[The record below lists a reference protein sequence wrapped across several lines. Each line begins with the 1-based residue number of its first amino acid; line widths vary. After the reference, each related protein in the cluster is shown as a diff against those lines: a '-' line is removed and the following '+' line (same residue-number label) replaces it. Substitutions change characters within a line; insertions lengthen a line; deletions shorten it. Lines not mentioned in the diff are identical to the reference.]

1 MKYSEEIALRLKG
14 VKSEEIAALKEAEAA
29 EAAEALQAKQE
40 EEASKIDE
48 LTTTLTDAQKMIEA
62 LEEKLSLKEQEV
74 LSLNEQVA
82 SFNNKVTQAPE
93 PQEAKASDVMA
104 QLFKPNKEV

>member
-14 VKSEEIAALKEAEAA
+14 VKSDEIAALKEAEAA
-29 EAAEALQAKQE
+29 ELAEAQKVQQE
-40 EEASKIDE
+40 EEENNITE

-62 LEEKLSLKEQEV
+62 LEEKLALKEQEV

-82 SFNNKVTQAPE
+82 SFNNKATQAPE
-93 PQEAKASDVMA
+93 PTSEKAEDVMA